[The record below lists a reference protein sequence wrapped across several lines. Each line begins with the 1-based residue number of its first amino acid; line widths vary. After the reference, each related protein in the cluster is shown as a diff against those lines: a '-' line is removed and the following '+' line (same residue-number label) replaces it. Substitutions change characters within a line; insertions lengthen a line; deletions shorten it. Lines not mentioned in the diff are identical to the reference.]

1 MDPRLAKAAAD
12 FQAQLR
18 GAGAN
23 LNQVLG
29 GLAVLAYGIAAI
41 TTIATKCGPGNTK
54 IKDTNVEV
62 SSIFGNGSSSKAE
75 GSQGSSSNGSSLG
88 KDENNGSSSQPEGGK
103 GSSSAAEGNDGS
115 SQGSGAEAEA
125 PAEGSGEGSSAE
137 QNTGQ

>member
-1 MDPRLAKAAAD
+1 MDPRLAKASAD

-29 GLAVLAYGIAAI
+29 GIAVLAYGIAAI

-62 SSIFGNGSSSKAE
+62 SSIFGKGSSSKAD
-75 GSQGSSSNGSSLG
+75 GGKGSSSKADGGKGSSSEGSSKG
-88 KDENNGSSSQPEGGK
+88 KDENNGSSDSEGK
-103 GSSSAAEGNDGS
+103 NGS
-115 SQGSGAEAEA
+115 SQGSGATDGAEAEA
-125 PAEGSGEGSSAE
+125 PAEGSSEEGNAA
-137 QNTGQ
+137 Q